1 MKPSF
6 DIKSTPHINKLMIY
20 TIIFKFMIGFK
31 INSRNGIK
39 NRLNLLKTIYYFLYI
54 LI

>member
-1 MKPSF
+1 MKPFF
-6 DIKSTPHINKLMIY
+6 DIKSTPHLNKLMIY
-20 TIIFKFMIGFK
+20 TTIFKFMIGFK

-39 NRLNLLKTIYYFLYI
+39 NRLNLLKTIYNILYL